1 MLTSYDQYCVLSNE
15 HEEFVKPATSRS
27 SESDSTTFVETG
39 DVETVY
45 AFNVVDDDLSD
56 TEKDG
61 LSDGFKNL
69 CGGKPIKKSSKVVVD
84 ESTFNGL
91 GVFDPLILESSNRI
105 LEATTRT
112 RGVEVNNT
120 I

>member
-1 MLTSYDQYCVLSNE
+1 MSNE

-27 SESDSTTFVETG
+27 SESNSTNFVETG

-45 AFNVVDDDLSD
+45 AFNVVEDDLND

-84 ESTFNGL
+84 ESTFNDL
-91 GVFDPLILESSNRI
+91 GVFDPAILESSNSI
-105 LEATTRT
+105 LKATTRA
-112 RGVEVNNT
+112 RGVEVINT
-120 I
+120 